1 MDFQVHYAAFTCHYS
16 IIYLIYISP
25 FREEVQYLKQE
36 QVIMCTEFLRTQ
48 KQILLYSC
56 YEYKNVAS
64 YYITLSHMETNKAAN
79 IINLT

>member
-1 MDFQVHYAAFTCHYS
+1 
-16 IIYLIYISP
+16 
-25 FREEVQYLKQE
+25 
-36 QVIMCTEFLRTQ
+36 MCTEFLRTQ

-79 IINLT
+79 IINLTWSSDFKSQATYKK